1 MRTNLQGDVFV
12 SYVFSA
18 LLLLLIAWFV
28 FEMRHSM
35 RRSSEAVR
43 LISAYI
49 DDLGNDRL
57 IEEIYSYCCSDFK
70 LRRIMDKHGAGIDD
84 IRRLHNKLMLWGNF
98 RKYNRFIPI
107 TSFFYAYSL
116 DYLLEHRDGD
126 AKELT
131 QKMMNFFNI

>member
-1 MRTNLQGDVFV
+1 MSYIV
-12 SYVFSA
+12 SI
-18 LLLLLIAWFV
+18 LLLLLLAWFI

-49 DDLGNDRL
+49 NDLENERL
-57 IEEIYSYCCSDFK
+57 IEEIHAYCRSDFK
-70 LRRIMDKHGAGIDD
+70 LRRILDKHGAGTED
-84 IRRLHNKLMLWGNF
+84 IRQLYRKLLLWGNF

-116 DYLLEHRDGD
+116 DYLLAHKDGD